1 MDYRILSPT
10 KVAISSLQLKRIM
23 RGGRLIMI
31 EQLSPELAAKFYPA
45 DHRKQSKK
53 PKGYHSWKTN
63 AFYYIAM
70 VTPGCS

>member
-10 KVAISSLQLKRIM
+10 KVAIFFLQLKRIM
-23 RGGRLIMI
+23 RGRRLIMI
-31 EQLSPELAAKFYPA
+31 EQLSPELTAKFHPA
-45 DHRKQSKK
+45 NRRKQSKK